1 MLIFV
6 LSIHASIF
14 YFPLELCFPFHSYKK
29 KRPLWEDASYSPQLM
44 INRLYNMRSCGRNFS
59 CADYTI
65 IDHQGKNMETKIDAL
80 IAKMER
86 SRARLNAV
94 LDKVTPQVEIYP
106 SWKLKQ
112 VLDHITGW
120 DELVSNS
127 LRSYSHG
134 ETPAFGVMDGI
145 DQYNATSVSARK
157 AIPMDQSRLAYDTA
171 RENVIQALRE
181 MPPEMLAQQ
190 FKAPWG
196 GMCTVASVVKIFVS
210 HEQEHAKQ
218 IEETLLKSTGSL

>member
-1 MLIFV
+1 
-6 LSIHASIF
+6 
-14 YFPLELCFPFHSYKK
+14 
-29 KRPLWEDASYSPQLM
+29 
-44 INRLYNMRSCGRNFS
+44 MRSCGRNFS

-134 ETPAFGVMDGI
+134 ETPTFGVMDGI
-145 DQYNATSVSARK
+145 DQYNTH
-157 AIPMDQSRLAYDTA
+157 
-171 RENVIQALRE
+171 
-181 MPPEMLAQQ
+181 Q